1 MANRVLKLPELGL
14 LVFLLRGKPH
24 AEPLLAT
31 LYTIEVQEMGENQT
45 GSLRFGA
52 AAPHRRLGDKIAS
65 TRFLDEDGVP
75 VLVSLYLDQQGE
87 LYELDCWKVDDTPL
101 RRIPAF

>member
-1 MANRVLKLPELGL
+1 MLKLPELGL
-14 LVFLLRGKPH
+14 LIFLLRDKPNKDY
-24 AEPLLAT
+24 LLAK
-31 LYTIEVQEMGENQT
+31 LYAIEVTELDAEIS
-45 GSLRFGA
+45 GSLRFSNSRTD
-52 AAPHRRLGDKIAS
+52 RRLGEKIAA

-75 VLVSLYLDQQGE
+75 VFVSLYLDQQGE

>member
-1 MANRVLKLPELGL
+1 MKLPELSL
-14 LVFLLRGKPH
+14 LMFMLRGTPA
-24 AEPLLAT
+24 AERLLT
-31 LYTIEVQEMGENQT
+31 ILYSAEVTELEPGQT
-45 GSLRFGA
+45 GSLRFVSA
-52 AAPHRRLGDKIAS
+52 LPNRRLGEKVAG

-75 VLVSLYLDQQGE
+75 VFVSLYLDEQGE

>member
-1 MANRVLKLPELGL
+1 MTNRVLKLPELGL
-14 LVFLLRGKPH
+14 LVFLLRGQPRYDH
-24 AEPLLAT
+24 LLGR
-31 LYTIEVQEMGENQT
+31 LYSIEVTELDAAAS
-45 GSLRFGA
+45 GSLRFSNA
-52 AAPHRRLGDKIAS
+52 RPDRRLGEKIAA

-75 VLVSLYLDQQGE
+75 VFVSLYLDQQGE

>member
-1 MANRVLKLPELGL
+1 MANRLLKLPELSL
-14 LVFLLRGKPH
+14 LLFMLRGMPA
-24 AEPLLAT
+24 AEHLLT
-31 LYTIEVQEMGENQT
+31 MLYTVEVAELDGQEP
-45 GSLRFGA
+45 GSLRFISQQ
-52 AAPHRRLGDKIAS
+52 PNRRLGEKVAG

-75 VLVSLYLDQQGE
+75 VFVSLYLDQQGE